1 VTRSNDDAVTV
12 IGTDSDTVLAVVLV
26 GGGPR
31 NVTVA
36 SDGRV
41 YVTNSSLDG
50 DVYMINLQGSDALFH
65 VGGDLGPLAASPNG
79 RFVYVV
85 DHSSETVAVIDE
97 MYGSVLARITVG
109 VAPQGVAF
117 SPDGSRV
124 YVTNSDGTLSIIR
137 VEPISVPEAQAALS
151 T

>member
-50 DVYMINLQGSDALFH
+50 
-65 VGGDLGPLAASPNG
+65 
-79 RFVYVV
+79 
-85 DHSSETVAVIDE
+85 TC
-97 MYGSVLARITVG
+97 T
-109 VAPQGVAF
+109 
-117 SPDGSRV
+117 
-124 YVTNSDGTLSIIR
+124 
-137 VEPISVPEAQAALS
+137 
-151 T
+151 